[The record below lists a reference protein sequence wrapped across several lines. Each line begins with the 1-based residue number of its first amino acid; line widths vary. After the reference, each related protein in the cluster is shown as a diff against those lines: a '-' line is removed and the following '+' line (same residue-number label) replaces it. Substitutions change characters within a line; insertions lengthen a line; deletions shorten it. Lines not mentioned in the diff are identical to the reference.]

1 MKLELN
7 TLLTAQQ
14 ALGTLGNTKGLSSVV
29 AYRISKNIK
38 AVSKEIED
46 YEESRKK
53 LLEEHSNKDDEGNV
67 IIKDDNTYDV
77 IDGHMEIIN
86 KELDKLKKE
95 EVELDIKKINI
106 FDIDKAGLSP
116 FELETI
122 EFMINFEEE
131 N

>member
-14 ALGTLGNTKGLSSVV
+14 TLATLGNTRGLSSVV

-38 AVSKEIED
+38 AVSKEMEV

-86 KELDKLKKE
+86 KELDELRKE

>member
-7 TLLTAQQ
+7 TLLTAQYT
-14 ALGTLGNTKGLSSVV
+14 LRTLGNTKGLSSVV

-53 LLEEHSNKDDEGNV
+53 LLEEHSNKDDEGNA

-86 KELDKLKKE
+86 KELDELRKE